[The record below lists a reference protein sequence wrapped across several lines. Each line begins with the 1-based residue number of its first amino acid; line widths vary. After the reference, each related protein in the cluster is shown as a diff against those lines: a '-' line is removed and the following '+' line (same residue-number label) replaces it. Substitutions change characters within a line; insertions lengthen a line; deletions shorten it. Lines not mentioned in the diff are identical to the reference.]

1 MRTGVLAGGIVVLIL
16 GLIGAGAGAA
26 YSSVAGEA
34 AGGILAL
41 LGLIA
46 AGVGVTSKT
55 SS

>member
-1 MRTGVLAGGIVVLIL
+1 MRTGILAGGIVVLIL

-34 AGGILAL
+34 MGAVVAV

-46 AGVGVTSKT
+46 AGVGAAAKST
-55 SS
+55 